1 MKLEKIKNDLILFN
15 LIGDEVSDKY
25 TTLTKK
31 ELKRIYL
38 DFYSKTKDKNYKL
51 AYKNLKKNIEIADLL
66 YFNFYYEKANN
77 VPIEELKK

>member
-51 AYKNLKKNIEIADLL
+51 SYKNLLTIIFVNYLFYTLISIHESLNNNN
-66 YFNFYYEKANN
+66 FNF
-77 VPIEELKK
+77 